1 MGKNR
6 RCENCF
12 CSLFI
17 VFLSEVYVM
26 FCPYRWQHVYY
37 SPLSVLQRFG
47 EQVRLHEMKIRVW
60 FGDGRKWRNSSVL
73 LTELWNTKKKIT
85 RIPTP
90 PPPHNCKIAW
100 QFPLLSFT
108 WELRCS
114 ELTGQSGNRYCE
126 VSREALEGRDH
137 CAPITPGS
145 TAVKPPGSPAR
156 GAGSAHPFEETQ
168 ASLLVPLVTAWNGVN

>member
-1 MGKNR
+1 MATCVLFTLVCSSALWGTSETPWDENKSMIWRWKKMKKFISIAYRTLKYEKKN
-6 RCENCF
+6 
-12 CSLFI
+12 
-17 VFLSEVYVM
+17 Y
-26 FCPYRWQHVYY
+26 Q
-37 SPLSVLQRFG
+37 
-47 EQVRLHEMKIRVW
+47 
-60 FGDGRKWRNSSVL
+60 NS
-73 LTELWNTKKKIT
+73 NH
-85 RIPTP
+85 

>member
-1 MGKNR
+1 MKKFISIAYRTLKYEKKN
-6 RCENCF
+6 
-12 CSLFI
+12 
-17 VFLSEVYVM
+17 Y
-26 FCPYRWQHVYY
+26 Q
-37 SPLSVLQRFG
+37 
-47 EQVRLHEMKIRVW
+47 
-60 FGDGRKWRNSSVL
+60 NS
-73 LTELWNTKKKIT
+73 N
-85 RIPTP
+85 PP